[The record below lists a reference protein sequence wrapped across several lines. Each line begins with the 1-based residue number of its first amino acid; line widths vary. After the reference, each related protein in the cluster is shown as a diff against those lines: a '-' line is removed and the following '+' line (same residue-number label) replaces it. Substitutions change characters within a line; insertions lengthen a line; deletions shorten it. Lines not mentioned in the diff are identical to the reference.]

1 MYTYEVAWT
10 SFDEKERG
18 TLEVDKV
25 ADLVVL
31 NHDPLALD
39 PRDLLSFKVEN
50 LYLSGEEFQRGMGIP
65 GMLWN
70 TMTGSKE
77 FFFLRRFEGSL

>member
-18 TLEVDKV
+18 SLEEGKV
-25 ADLVVL
+25 ADLVIL
-31 NHDPLALD
+31 NQNPLALN
-39 PRDLLSFKVEN
+39 PVDLLSLKVEE
-50 LYLSGEEFQRGMGIP
+50 LYLSGEEFQRGMSIP

-70 TMTGSKE
+70 TLIGNKVAI
-77 FFFLRRFEGSL
+77 

>member
-18 TLEVDKV
+18 SLEEGKV
-25 ADLVVL
+25 ADLVIL
-31 NHDPLALD
+31 NQNPLALN
-39 PRDLLSFKVEN
+39 PVDLLSLKVEE

-70 TMTGSKE
+70 TLIGNKVAI
-77 FFFLRRFEGSL
+77 